1 MDLSKVGMNIKEA
14 RKASKIT
21 QQQLADRIQRTESS
35 IRKYEKGIVQIPN
48 DVIEEIARAL
58 DVSPLD
64 LLGVDEW
71 EEEFN
76 SGDCITKE
84 VKLIEQIQEQYGSEA
99 VELLQNFVEL
109 NQLGKSKVLE
119 SVSDLAEIQKY
130 IER

>member
-1 MDLSKVGMNIKEA
+1 MNIKEA